1 MQDVRIRL
9 GSAAVL
15 TLITFTSISGAIAT
29 FLWWLIFTPR
39 FEILKGIRTTY
50 PVFFLIAFF
59 SMVLEITGGEGISY
73 FVRMSV
79 IVLIGMW
86 LMSEQHQG
94 ELLNICVWLFGKRT
108 GFEMGMMA
116 EMGMQS
122 FELLLADLDRIRI
135 AGKLKGIGWSYRQL
149 VPAGLVL
156 IRGAIVRANDT
167 AELLAVRG
175 FSQGGTLCPV
185 FETTP
190 RDILMGISV
199 AALGIIVFI
208 PVSEFFILYR

>member
-15 TLITFTSISGAIAT
+15 SVIAFLSISGALLAL
-29 FLWWLIFTPR
+29 LWWLIVTPR
-39 FEILKGIRTTY
+39 YPILKGIRTTY
-50 PVFFLIAFF
+50 PVFILIAFF
-59 SMVLEITGGEGISY
+59 SLILEITSSGGISY

-86 LMSEQHQG
+86 ILYEQQPG
-94 ELLNICVWLFGKRT
+94 ELLSISVWLFGNRI
-108 GFEMGMMA
+108 GFEMGLIA

-122 FELLLADLDRIRI
+122 FELLLADIERIRI
-135 AGKLKGIGWSYRQL
+135 AEKLKGIAWGPKNL
-149 VPAGLVL
+149 VPSGIILVNGAL
-156 IRGAIVRANDT
+156 IRAEDT

-175 FSQGGTLCPV
+175 FNGQGTFCPQFV
-185 FETTP
+185 TTT
-190 RDILMGISV
+190 RDILAGIS
-199 AALGIIVFI
+199 IVGLAVIAFV

>member
-15 TLITFTSISGAIAT
+15 SVIAFLSLPGALAV
-29 FLWWLIFTPR
+29 FCWWLVVTPR
-39 FEILKGIRTTY
+39 LAILKKIRTTY
-50 PVFFLIAFF
+50 PVFLLIAFF
-59 SMVLEITGGEGISY
+59 SLVLQIMGGGGFSY

-86 LMSEQHQG
+86 ILYEQQPG
-94 ELLNICVWLFGKRT
+94 DLLRLCVWLFGNRT
-108 GFEMGMMA
+108 GFEIGLMA

-122 FELLLADLDRIRI
+122 FELLLADLERVRI
-135 AGKLKGIGWSYRQL
+135 AEKLKGIAWSYKSL
-149 VPAGLVL
+149 VPTGLILV
-156 IRGAIVRANDT
+156 RGSLCRAEDT

-175 FSQGGTLCPV
+175 FSKGGTFCPA

-190 RDILMGISV
+190 RDILAGTSV
-199 AALGIIVFI
+199 TCLAIIAII